1 MHALGPRSPPK
12 VSSNMAAELRMEA
25 CPTSSVALK
34 PATQGR
40 TRATDLSKAGS
51 RAEPK
56 IRFAVMGT
64 RKEPV
69 RQALHLVSLVVV
81 LVLLSITCR
90 VSLGCHH
97 LKAKPRVSRDMVV
110 TQLITRCTDRAPNTV
125 PRLL

>member
-1 MHALGPRSPPK
+1 MHALGPRCPPK

-25 CPTSSVALK
+25 CPMSSVALK

-40 TRATDLSKAGS
+40 TRATDLSKVDS

-56 IRFAVMGT
+56 MRFAPTWT

-69 RQALHLVSLVVV
+69 RQVLHLVSLVDV
-81 LVLLSITCR
+81 LGLQSITCR
-90 VSLGCHH
+90 VSLGCLH
-97 LKAKPRVSRDMVV
+97 LRVKPRVSRDMVD

-125 PRLL
+125 PHLL